1 MILKMLGL
9 EIGIGNKSSS
19 ISELGRESLG
29 WSRPRTIKKG
39 KQVLAFEVRDNL
51 CFP

>member
-1 MILKMLGL
+1 MILKMPGL
-9 EIGIGNKSSS
+9 EIEIGNKRTS

-29 WSRPRTIKKG
+29 WSRPRTIKEG
-39 KQVLAFEVRDNL
+39 KQVLALEVRDNL